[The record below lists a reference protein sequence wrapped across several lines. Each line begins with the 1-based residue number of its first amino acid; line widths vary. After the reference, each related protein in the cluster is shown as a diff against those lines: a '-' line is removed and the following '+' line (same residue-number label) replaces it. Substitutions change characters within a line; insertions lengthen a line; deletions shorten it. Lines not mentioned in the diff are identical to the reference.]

1 MRHIVLTL
9 VALVAAATVAAQSTE
24 EVKRRLA
31 LSPGKVV
38 VVEQAEAAA
47 AVKAVDSK
55 AKRETVAG
63 YTILLFSDNSPLARE
78 NAFKAKE
85 AFEHNFRDTALT
97 MYYESPSFY
106 VTAGAYLTMEEAVIE
121 LNRFRQIFP
130 KAIVQSKELEVEQ
143 FTKIEGLHDKPRRGE
158 ESRIAAD
165 TTATATEVDSLVGKV
180 FEPVQ

>member
-1 MRHIVLTL
+1 MMFI
-9 VALVAAATVAAQSTE
+9 ALVAAGTVAAQSTE
-24 EVKRRLA
+24 QVRHRLA
-31 LSPGKVV
+31 KAPGEVV

-47 AVKAVDSK
+47 AVKAVDGR
-55 AKRETVAG
+55 AKREKVAG

-85 AFEHNFRDTALT
+85 AFEHNFRDTKLT

-158 ESRIAAD
+158 ETRIAAD
-165 TTATATEVDSLVGKV
+165 TTATEPEVDSLVGKV